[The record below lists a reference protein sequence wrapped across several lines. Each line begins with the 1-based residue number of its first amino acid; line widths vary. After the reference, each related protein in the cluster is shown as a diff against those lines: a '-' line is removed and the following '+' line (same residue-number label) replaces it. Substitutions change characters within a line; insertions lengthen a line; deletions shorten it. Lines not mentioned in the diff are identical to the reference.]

1 MKNKNDIIEDIR
13 NRFNQIQ
20 PFLNERAVRMWCA
33 TEAKAL
39 GYGGKAI
46 VCNATGMSWPTIAKG
61 IKELEIEPVPADIDS
76 IRRPGGGRKKIT
88 EKDTTLLQDLDNL
101 IDPGTRGD
109 PETTLRWSS
118 KSTIKLAQELQE
130 KGHVITQRSVHRLLV
145 QQKYSMKS
153 NRKRHEGSKE
163 HPDRDKQFQKINNT
177 SKEFQSN
184 HCPVLSVDA
193 KKKENIGLY
202 KNNGREWSEK
212 GQHTDV
218 NVYDFIDKVKGKA
231 APYGIYDV
239 NANLGWVS
247 VGISS
252 DTAEFA
258 VESIRQWWLEMG
270 KEIYKD
276 APAIMITADCGGSN
290 GNRVRLWKYELQ
302 KFSNEINK
310 AITVCHFPPGTSK
323 WNKIEHRLFSYISQN
338 WRGRPL
344 VDLQTIVELIGN
356 TKTTTGLKVKTK
368 IDKRIYEKGKKV
380 PKELFEA
387 INLKPCDF
395 HPEWNYTIQP
405 NSSILNII

>member
-1 MKNKNDIIEDIR
+1 MKCKDEIIEDIR
-13 NRFNQIQ
+13 NKFNQIQ
-20 PFLNERAVRMWCA
+20 PFLNERAIRIWCA

-39 GYGGKAI
+39 GRGGKSI
-46 VCNATGMSWPTIAKG
+46 VCNATGISWPTVAKG
-61 IKELEIEPVPADIDS
+61 MKELVAEPVPVTPGN

-88 EKDTTLLQDLDNL
+88 QKDTSLLQDLDAL
-101 IDPGTRGD
+101 IDPSTRGD
-109 PETTLRWSS
+109 PETALRWSS

-130 KGHVITQRSVHRLLV
+130 KGHVITQRSVHRLLI

-153 NRKRHEGSKE
+153 NRKRHEGSKD
-163 HPDRDKQFQKINNT
+163 HPDRDEQFQKINNT

-202 KNNGREWSEK
+202 KNNGREWSAK
-212 GQHTDV
+212 GEHTDV
-218 NVYDFIDKVKGKA
+218 NVYDFIDKVKGKG

-239 NANLGWVS
+239 GANLGWVS

-258 VESIRQWWLEMG
+258 VDSIRQWWLEMG

-290 GNRVRLWKYELQ
+290 GNRVRLWKIELQ
-302 KFSNEINK
+302 KLSNELNK

-356 TKTTTGLKVKTK
+356 TKTTTGLVVRTKV
-368 IDKRIYEKGKKV
+368 DKRVYEKGRKIS
-380 PKELFEA
+380 KELFKT
-387 INLKPCDF
+387 INITPSDF
-395 HPEWNYTIQP
+395 HPEWNYTIKP
-405 NSSILNII
+405 NQMKS